1 MAYCLGQLQEPA
13 SVGTLTAIL
22 QNSAEHAMCAHHQF
36 LQMPADVLTEC
47 ALLMLVSCGLVGGR
61 CFSCISPTATCHRV
75 RHEAAE
81 ALGAIGTDKCEC
93 MLRQHEDDD
102 TLEVG
107 HVSCLCKL
115 PGCSID
121 SI

>member
-1 MAYCLGQLQEPA
+1 
-13 SVGTLTAIL
+13 
-22 QNSAEHAMCAHHQF
+22 
-36 LQMPADVLTEC
+36 
-47 ALLMLVSCGLVGGR
+47 MLVSWCLLLGQDLS
-61 CFSCISPTATCHRV
+61 FKSANMACHRV

-93 MLRQHEDDD
+93 MLRQYEDDD

-115 PGCSID
+115 PAAALTTSAAASLFLTHNTSEFGIQPL
-121 SI
+121 